1 MWIFTDTGFV
11 SAVAD
16 SANEEQLV
24 VRARDRASLEPLAAI
39 DGDQILV
46 GVGTDYRYRV
56 LCSRE
61 TFTYWVAEQATTID
75 YPNFKSRVTK
85 TRGHRFADALMKV
98 WTAMLA
104 VDDTGESGLA

>member
-16 SANEEQLV
+16 SANDEQLV

-61 TFTYWVAEQATTID
+61 TFTYWVAEQAMGID

-85 TRGHRFADALMKV
+85 TRGHRFSDALMKV